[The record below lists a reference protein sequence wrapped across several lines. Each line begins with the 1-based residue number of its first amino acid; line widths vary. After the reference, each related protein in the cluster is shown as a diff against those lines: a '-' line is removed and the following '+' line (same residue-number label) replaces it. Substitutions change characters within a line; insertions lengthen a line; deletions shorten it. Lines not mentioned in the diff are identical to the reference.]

1 MKKSVLVTGAT
12 GQVGS
17 CLLELSKS
25 NTQFEFDFMS
35 RKELDLVSKDS
46 IRAVLQKPYDYIIN
60 AGAYT
65 KVDQA
70 EQEEQLCMSINAEA
84 LKHFA
89 QYSPAY
95 SCIVHFSTD
104 YVYDIDPHRPLL
116 ETDETKPRSVYAK
129 SKLKGED
136 YLRTL
141 KKEHIIIRTSWVY
154 AANGHNFVK
163 SMLRLGKDRDEL
175 GIVSDQTGTPSYA
188 PDIAGAVIE
197 IIRKLESINFDKD
210 GSFGTYNFSNEGQ
223 TNWADFARTI
233 FQKSGI
239 DCRVNNITTEKF
251 NAPAPRPLW
260 SVMSKNKIKSRFDL
274 QIPHWE
280 NGLDRCLKMIDES

>member
-1 MKKSVLVTGAT
+1 MKKSVLVSGAT
-12 GQVGS
+12 GQVGT

-25 NTQFEFDFMS
+25 YTQFEFDFMT
-35 RKELDLVSKDS
+35 RKELDLASENS
-46 IRAVLQKPYDYIIN
+46 IKNVLQKPYDYIIN

-70 EQEEQLCMSINAEA
+70 EQEEKFCMAINAEA
-84 LKHFA
+84 LNHISE
-89 QYSPAY
+89 YSKAH
-95 SCIVHFSTD
+95 SCIIHFSTD
-104 YVYDIDPHRPLL
+104 YVYDINPNRPLL
-116 ETDETKPRSVYAK
+116 EDDETKPRSVYAK

-154 AANGHNFVK
+154 AAHGHNFVK
-163 SMLRLGKDRDEL
+163 SMLRLGNEREEL
-175 GIVSDQTGTPSYA
+175 GIVSDQIGTPSYA
-188 PDIAGAVIE
+188 PDIASAVLD
-197 IIRKLESINFDKD
+197 IIDKLESNSIDK
-210 GSFGTYNFSNEGQ
+210 SSSYGTYNFSNEGQ

-233 FQKSGI
+233 FRKSGI
-239 DCRVNNITTEKF
+239 QCRVNDISTEDF

-260 SVMSKNKIKSRFDL
+260 SVMSKDKVKNTFEL

-280 NGLDRCLKMIDES
+280 DGLDRCLAALDKS